1 MLFITYGGGHW
12 GMIILETA
20 KPKKKSSKTAQK
32 SGQNRKPHLLSKWEI
47 PKTTLDNKTEKPFS
61 FSTKTENLM
70 LKNEKSANHNEHQ
83 NRSLLAQKPKN
94 RSKK

>member
-1 MLFITYGGGHW
+1 
-12 GMIILETA
+12 MIILETA

-70 LKNEKSANHNEHQ
+70 LKNEKSANQNQAQ
-83 NRSLLAQKPKN
+83 NRKTDQKNCQN
-94 RSKK
+94 RKAENPNLI